1 MSAQL
6 KEAGKCPFHHASGGG
21 TSNKEWWP
29 NALRLD
35 LLHQHS
41 TKSNPMGSDFDYA
54 KAFKSLDYKSLKRD
68 LAKLMTDS
76 QPWWPADFGHYGP
89 LFIRMA

>member
-6 KEAGKCPFHHASGGG
+6 KEPGKCPFHHASGGG

-41 TKSNPMGSDFDYA
+41 ELSNPMGEDFNYA
-54 KAFKSLDYKSLKRD
+54 EEFKKLDYWQLKKD
-68 LAKLMTDS
+68 LAAVMIDS
-76 QPWWPADFGHYGP
+76 LAMDVSFWGEHG
-89 LFIRMA
+89 